1 MRSRRC
7 RHARSSTRS
16 IDHLQLEARIGG
28 YEAANQNHDRL
39 ESVYASIAKLI
50 NAKPDEIALVENA
63 TRGWDMAFYAMQ
75 FQPGDRILT
84 GIAEYAS
91 NVISY
96 LQIAKKT
103 GAVIEAVPNDESGQ
117 VSVADLE
124 RMIDKKVKLLS
135 FTHVPTNGGLINPA
149 AEIGAVARRHGIPFL
164 LDACQSVG
172 QIDIDVAAIGCTML
186 SATGRKYLR
195 GPRGTGFLYVR
206 RDWIERLEPP
216 FLDLH
221 AAEWVAPDRYE
232 IRKDARRFENW
243 ESYVAGR
250 LGLGAAADYALAVGM
265 KAIEADLTEKA
276 AQLRQGLAGLPGV
289 TVHDFGRKKGGI
301 VTFTKAGAARGD
313 QGGPGRAPHQCLG
326 VGCLLDPFRYVGQRL
341 TGTGSGLRSLRQQH
355 GGTGSPGPRRRR
367 NLIAPAIPRSGRSR
381 AGTGEMLL
389 KFVRFVNLLLVALTL
404 GMTFCHALEY
414 PGKVKLSGPEWLTVQ
429 HNIYIAF
436 GVVGAIIEVIA
447 IATTWIV
454 FAQIRSWKL
463 SRVLTLGAALCG
475 TAALGVCS
483 AGSIR

>member
-1 MRSRRC
+1 MIDLDRLRADTPGC
-7 RHARSSTRS
+7 AEVAHFNNAGSSLPPKPVLDAV

-39 ESVYASIAKLI
+39 EAVYASVAKLI
-50 NAKPDEIALVENA
+50 NARPDEIALVENA
-63 TRGWDMAFYAMQ
+63 TRGWDMAFYALK

-96 LQIAKKT
+96 LQIAQKT
-103 GAVIEAVPNDESGQ
+103 GAVVEAVPNDASGQ

-124 RMIDKKVKLLS
+124 RMIDRRVKLIS
-135 FTHVPTNGGLINPA
+135 FTHVPTNGGLVNPA
-149 AEIGAVARRHGIPFL
+149 AEIGAVAKKHGIPFL

-221 AAEWVAPDRYE
+221 AAEWVAADRYE

-250 LGLGAAADYALAVGM
+250 LGLGAAADYALKIGM
-265 KAIEADLTEKA
+265 KAIEADLTAKA
-276 AQLRQGLAGLPGV
+276 AQLREGLGRVPGV
-289 TVHDFGRKKGGI
+289 TVHDIGRKKGGI
-301 VTFTKAGAARGD
+301 VTFTKAGR
-313 QGGPGRAPHQCLG
+313 
-326 VGCLLDPFRYVGQRL
+326 
-341 TGTGSGLRSLRQQH
+341 T
-355 GGTGSPGPRRRR
+355 
-367 NLIAPAIPRSGRSR
+367 
-381 AGTGEMLL
+381 AGEI
-389 KFVRFVNLLLVALTL
+389 K
-404 GMTFCHALEY
+404 
-414 PGKVKLSGPEWLTVQ
+414 
-429 HNIYIAF
+429 
-436 GVVGAIIEVIA
+436 
-447 IATTWIV
+447 
-454 FAQIRSWKL
+454 
-463 SRVLTLGAALCG
+463 
-475 TAALGVCS
+475 AALGKRRINTSVSGASSTLFDMS
-483 AGSIR
+483 ARGLRELVRASVHYVNSTSELDRLIAAVAEI